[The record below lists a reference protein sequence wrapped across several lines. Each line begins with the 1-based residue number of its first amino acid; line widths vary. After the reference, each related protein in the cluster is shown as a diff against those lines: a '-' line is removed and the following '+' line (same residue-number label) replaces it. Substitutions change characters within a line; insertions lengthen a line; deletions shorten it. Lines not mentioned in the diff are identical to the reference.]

1 MKRNNLLFILLFFTL
16 QLFAQQLDWENHHVL
31 QINREP
37 ARGSFIGFHN
47 VVGDASLT
55 LNGLWKFH
63 WSPTPEG
70 RVSDFFST
78 AFNDKDW
85 KNFPVPANWEV
96 NGFGTP
102 IYVSSGYPFR
112 IDPPRVTSTP
122 PEKYTA
128 FKERN
133 PVGEYRRTFTLP
145 ADWKSG
151 GQVFLRLCKAHFMC
165 G

>member
-1 MKRNNLLFILLFFTL
+1 MRRTSPLYILLFFTL
-16 QLFAQQLDWENHHVL
+16 QLFAQQPDWENHHVL

-37 ARGSFIGFHN
+37 ARDAFIGYRN
-47 VVGDASLT
+47 VVGDASMT
-55 LNGLWKFH
+55 LNGSWKFH

-70 RVSDFFST
+70 RLSDFFST
-78 AFNDKDW
+78 NFNDKDW
-85 KNFPVPANWEV
+85 KTFPVPANWEV

-122 PEKYTA
+122 PEKYTT

-133 PVGEYRRTFTLP
+133 PIGEYRRTFTLP
-145 ADWKSG
+145 VEWKTGVSMAYK
-151 GQVFLRLCKAHFMC
+151 VHFMF